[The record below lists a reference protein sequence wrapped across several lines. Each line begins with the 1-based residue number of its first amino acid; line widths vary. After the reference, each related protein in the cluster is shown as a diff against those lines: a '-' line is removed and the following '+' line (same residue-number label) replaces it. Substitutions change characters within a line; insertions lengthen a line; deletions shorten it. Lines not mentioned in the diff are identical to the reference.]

1 MERGITSLDNII
13 EEKIKTKTFF
23 SEEEV
28 ITFMKSMFEAHA
40 HLQNI
45 SIAHRDIKP
54 ENIIVVSLDPLEFKV
69 CDIGVGT
76 AVGD

>member
-1 MERGITSLDNII
+1 
-13 EEKIKTKTFF
+13 
-23 SEEEV
+23 
-28 ITFMKSMFEAHA
+28 MKSMLEAHA

-54 ENIIVVSLDPLEFKV
+54 ENIIVISLDPLEFKV

-76 AVGD
+76 AVGDENTKTRTLMGTLTYLSPELLFAFK